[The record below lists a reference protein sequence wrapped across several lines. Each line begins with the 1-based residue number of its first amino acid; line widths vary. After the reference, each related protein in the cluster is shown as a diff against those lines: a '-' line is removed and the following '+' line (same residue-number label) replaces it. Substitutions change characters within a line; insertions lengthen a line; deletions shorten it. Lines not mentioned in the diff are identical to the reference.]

1 MGNKGPR
8 DARRNAMKSGLMP
21 WLTLCICL
29 AVIPGCGYTVANT
42 TLSNDYRTIA
52 VPAFKNETFEQEI
65 QIRVSNALVRELEA
79 DGRFRIV
86 DSPASADLVLAG
98 AITSFDARAISFS
111 TDDNI
116 GQFKIT
122 LTARAALE
130 DTRTGKIIW
139 EQDALQ
145 GTDFY
150 ETLGG
155 RTREEALD
163 EATENLVETIIY
175 ECFENYW

>member
-1 MGNKGPR
+1 MGKKGQR
-8 DARRNAMKSGLMP
+8 DTRPNAMKSGPLP
-21 WLTLCICL
+21 WLSLCLCL
-29 AVIPGCGYTVANT
+29 TAFLGCGYTVANT
-42 TLSNDYRTIA
+42 TLSSDYRTLAI
-52 VPAFKNETFEQEI
+52 PAFKNESFEQEV

-86 DSPASADLVLAG
+86 DDPASADLVLKG
-98 AITSFDARAISFS
+98 AITDFDARAISFS

-122 LTARAALE
+122 LFAKAALE
-130 DTRTGKIIW
+130 DTRTGQVIW
-139 EQDALQ
+139 EQDNLQ

-150 ETLGG
+150 ETQGG

-175 ECFENYW
+175 ECFESSW